1 MLGFSAKTI
10 RRDIASMPDD
20 VRKMSLA
27 CPSDVPVMSLTEY
40 GLKWLAEKHGV
51 PFSGSSSDGSSGQQE
66 EKQESEN
73 ELVLSLLE
81 QLRQKDIQ
89 IAEKDKQIAQLME
102 QAKNYQVL
110 LQAQQVL
117 SLQLRRGLFSS
128 VYLGYMKRK
137 SDGFAVAL
145 LLCL

>member
-51 PFSGSSSDGSSGQQE
+51 PFSGSSPDGSSGRQE

-102 QAKNYQVL
+102 QAKKLSSAFASSAGAFFASSEEVFF
-110 LQAQQVL
+110 QA
-117 SLQLRRGLFSS
+117 SIW
-128 VYLGYMKRK
+128 
-137 SDGFAVAL
+137 DT
-145 LLCL
+145 

>member
-51 PFSGSSSDGSSGQQE
+51 PFSGSSPDGSSGRQE

-81 QLRQKDIQ
+81 QLRQKLSS
-89 IAEKDKQIAQLME
+89 AFASSAGAFFASSEE
-102 QAKNYQVL
+102 VFFQA
-110 LQAQQVL
+110 
-117 SLQLRRGLFSS
+117 SIW
-128 VYLGYMKRK
+128 
-137 SDGFAVAL
+137 DT
-145 LLCL
+145 

>member
-51 PFSGSSSDGSSGQQE
+51 PFSGSSPDGSSGDLNSSIDYCMKNVQQWF
-66 EKQESEN
+66 
-73 ELVLSLLE
+73 LSPPSILGSSCARRAPSASRRRRPPRARAP
-81 QLRQKDIQ
+81 LRP
-89 IAEKDKQIAQLME
+89 
-102 QAKNYQVL
+102 
-110 LQAQQVL
+110 
-117 SLQLRRGLFSS
+117 RRRRS
-128 VYLGYMKRK
+128 R
-137 SDGFAVAL
+137 AAW
-145 LLCL
+145 

>member
-51 PFSGSSSDGSSGQQE
+51 PFSGSSPDGSSGRQQ

-73 ELVLSLLE
+73 ELVFV
-81 QLRQKDIQ
+81 
-89 IAEKDKQIAQLME
+89 IAGTASAKGHSDCRKG
-102 QAKNYQVL
+102 QADCSTHG
-110 LQAQQVL
+110 A
-117 SLQLRRGLFSS
+117 G
-128 VYLGYMKRK
+128 
-137 SDGFAVAL
+137 
-145 LLCL
+145 

>member
-51 PFSGSSSDGSSGQQE
+51 PFR
-66 EKQESEN
+66 
-73 ELVLSLLE
+73 VLP
-81 QLRQKDIQ
+81 
-89 IAEKDKQIAQLME
+89 LM
-102 QAKNYQVL
+102 VHP
-110 LQAQQVL
+110 V
-117 SLQLRRGLFSS
+117 S
-128 VYLGYMKRK
+128 RK
-137 SDGFAVAL
+137 KAGIRK
-145 LLCL
+145 

>member
-51 PFSGSSSDGSSGQQE
+51 PFSGRQE

-117 SLQLRRGLFSS
+117 SLPAPKRSFFKRLF
-128 VYLGYMKRK
+128 GIHEEKE
-137 SDGFAVAL
+137 
-145 LLCL
+145 

>member
-51 PFSGSSSDGSSGQQE
+51 PFSGSMLGFRIGPRRSIASKRCD
-66 EKQESEN
+66 
-73 ELVLSLLE
+73 LLPTE
-81 QLRQKDIQ
+81 Q
-89 IAEKDKQIAQLME
+89 
-102 QAKNYQVL
+102 N
-110 LQAQQVL
+110 
-117 SLQLRRGLFSS
+117 F
-128 VYLGYMKRK
+128 
-137 SDGFAVAL
+137 
-145 LLCL
+145 